1 MADVAAIAW
10 RIFRRRTGYR
20 LYHLLALVIALI
32 AVIGLLAVPFWWL
45 GEQGDGVV
53 GVGGFVV
60 ASVLYLCSVTIVLA
74 VSAVAVGRRV
84 IRRFFTA

>member
-1 MADVAAIAW
+1 MSDVAAIAW

-32 AVIGLLAVPFWWL
+32 VVIGLLAVPFWWL

-60 ASVLYLCSVTIVLA
+60 ASVLYLCSVTVVLA
-74 VSAVAVGRRV
+74 VSAVAIGRRI
-84 IRRFFTA
+84 IRRFLTS